1 MSSIARIIQPSLH
14 MKHLRLF
21 LLLFVVGLSVQ
32 SQAARAQEKVFGE
45 EVLGPGVKITFLV
58 APSGDVEPR
67 AQNLSEARSDLHLEV
82 LAGWTEEVSDELGA
96 PAGGFVPSLR
106 LFATVENE
114 ETGQV
119 TKATLV
125 PHVNQSDNV
134 HYARNIALP
143 GAADDPYT
151 VVFEVHPPQ
160 QLELATH
167 RDWRTA
173 YGNRL
178 FPPATVTYKNLQ
190 LEEIVRTTR

>member
-1 MSSIARIIQPSLH
+1 MKYFRSL
-14 MKHLRLF
+14 
-21 LLLFVVGLSVQ
+21 LLLFVIGLLVQ

-45 EVLGPGVKITFLV
+45 EVFGPGAKLTFLV

-82 LAGWTEEVSDELGA
+82 LAGWTEEASDEVGA
-96 PAGGFVPSLR
+96 PAGSFVPYLH

-119 TKATLV
+119 KKVTLV
-125 PHVNQSDNV
+125 PHINQSDNF
-134 HYARNIALP
+134 HYARNVALP
-143 GAADDPYT
+143 GAPDDPYT
-151 VVFEVHPPQ
+151 VVFKVHPPDKF
-160 QLELATH
+160 ELATH
-167 RDWRTA
+167 KDWRTA

-190 LEEIVRTTR
+190 LGGIVRSTR

>member
-1 MSSIARIIQPSLH
+1 MTL
-14 MKHLRLF
+14 LRTS
-21 LLLFVVGLSVQ
+21 LLLLAVGFMMQMSPVQ
-32 SQAARAQEKVFGE
+32 AQEKVFGE

-58 APSGDVEPR
+58 APSGDVEPEP
-67 AQNLSEARSDLHLEV
+67 QHLPESRSDLHVEV
-82 LAGWTEEVSDELGA
+82 LAGWTEEASDEVGA
-96 PAGGFVPSLR
+96 PAGGFVPYLH

-114 ETGQV
+114 KTGEV
-119 TKATLV
+119 KKASLV
-125 PHVNQSDNV
+125 PHVNQTDNV

-167 RDWRTA
+167 RDWRMA